1 MIVSN
6 GIILSLFDQNC
17 MFQSVYRH
25 KHCLYNYKNI
35 NLRIC
40 FSLMYYPQ
48 EVSIAAQH
56 DKVYRLPYYQNVD
69 KVVLVSYFE
78 YDKSYLASRQL
89 SPLGPLVE
97 HQNIH
102 PRKGNQLISECPL
115 VLLLSMDIN

>member
-1 MIVSN
+1 MA
-6 GIILSLFDQNC
+6 LF
-17 MFQSVYRH
+17 SVYLI
-25 KHCLYNYKNI
+25 KTVCFNLYIAINIACTIIKNI

-40 FSLMYYPQ
+40 FSLIYYPQ

-89 SPLGPLVE
+89 SPLDPLVE